1 MNAIIGIPLE
11 HSMSPVLHNEMYRLL
26 DIETELIKDE
36 YKDITSLVDRIKN
49 NPYDLTA
56 VTMPYK
62 ESIISL
68 LDEVDAEAREI
79 GSVNTVVNKNIVL
92 KGYNTDVYGIE
103 YALRDTELKDK
114 NILIIGAGGVAR
126 TVMYVVNKLGGNIL
140 CVNRTK
146 EKAEKLVEKF
156 NGKVVELENIKPEDI
171 DVIINTTSIG
181 MYPNIDESPVPKEL
195 LRSNQT
201 VFDIVYNP
209 VETKLLQHAKDI
221 GAKTISGLDMFIAQG
236 VKQVELWQGV
246 TIHTEKYIDQL
257 RVLLINKIKS

>member
-79 GSVNTVVNKNIVL
+79 GSVNTVVNNLIVL
-92 KGYNTDVYGIE
+92 YCENFVLSPKKWSAMSE
-103 YALRDTELKDK
+103 QEK
-114 NILIIGAGGVAR
+114 
-126 TVMYVVNKLGGNIL
+126 
-140 CVNRTK
+140 K
-146 EKAEKLVEKF
+146 E
-156 NGKVVELENIKPEDI
+156 
-171 DVIINTTSIG
+171 
-181 MYPNIDESPVPKEL
+181 M
-195 LRSNQT
+195 
-201 VFDIVYNP
+201 
-209 VETKLLQHAKDI
+209 TKLFNECP
-221 GAKTISGLDMFIAQG
+221 GLPLPQDLTKKRNFDLFI
-236 VKQVELWQGV
+236 
-246 TIHTEKYIDQL
+246 
-257 RVLLINKIKS
+257 